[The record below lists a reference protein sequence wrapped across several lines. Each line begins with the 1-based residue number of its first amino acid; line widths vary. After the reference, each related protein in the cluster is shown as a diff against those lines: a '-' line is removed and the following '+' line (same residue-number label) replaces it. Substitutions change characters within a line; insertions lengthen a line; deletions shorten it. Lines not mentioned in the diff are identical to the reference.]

1 MWDAPY
7 EETMMGDSDETR
19 VIVVGQKSGFWLFV
33 HGVGDFLDGCL
44 NIPKC
49 LGVGKI
55 FSFVFVRAFWMREL
69 HSFCYCFMIWGSVYE
84 VAQMNSTAFMECL

>member
-1 MWDAPY
+1 VWDAPY

-44 NIPKC
+44 NIPNIAC
-49 LGVGKI
+49 I
-55 FSFVFVRAFWMREL
+55 
-69 HSFCYCFMIWGSVYE
+69 
-84 VAQMNSTAFMECL
+84 